1 MKIAEYNSMM
11 KYLTRKPNILSN
23 NINNKK
29 FNATEARTALKSG
42 GSTTKVIPK
51 KEKILEYIDDHNIV
65 YGDKKATKAE
75 GEAAAK
81 RIERRDTWKEFV
93 ASGGKELPKL
103 SPEEIKKVQGD
114 RRVRD
119 YMLRDYKKVAAK
131 IPVIPPKPDM
141 VNGHSDWNQEDWLE
155 SIDPS
160 WWLPDDRRRTG
171 ILEFELADEYWQEQ
185 YNQYLNNGGTLDF
198 KNFMQQQ
205 NNMKVSKKINKIAE
219 EKKDLEGI
227 ASILA
232 LHPGRRI

>member
-1 MKIAEYNSMM
+1 MKIHEYNEMM
-11 KYLTRKPNILSN
+11 RYLTRPGKVLAN

-29 FNATEARTALKSG
+29 ISNTDERTALKRG
-42 GSTTKVIPK
+42 GSDTKVMSK
-51 KEKILEYIDDHNIV
+51 DSKMLQYINDNNIV
-65 YGDKKATKAE
+65 YGDKKATKTEIEDAT
-75 GEAAAK
+75 K
-81 RIERRDTWKEFV
+81 RIEARPKEM
-93 ASGGKELPKL
+93 SYQDEYKLLYGKEP
-103 SPEEIKKVQGD
+103 
-114 RRVRD
+114 
-119 YMLRDYKKVAAK
+119 KKVAKK

-141 VNGHSDWNQEDWLE
+141 VNGHSDWNTEDWLE

-160 WWLPDDRRRTG
+160 WWLPEDRRRTG

-185 YNQYLNNGGTLDF
+185 YQIYLDGGGTLDF

-219 EKKDLEGI
+219 EKKDSEGI

>member
-1 MKIAEYNSMM
+1 MKINEHNNMM
-11 KYLTRKPNILSN
+11 AYLQRPGKVLAN

-29 FNATEARTALKSG
+29 IPNTEARTALKRG
-42 GSTTKVIPK
+42 GSDTKVMPK

-65 YGDKKATKAE
+65 YGDKKATKADA
-75 GEAAAK
+75 EAAAK

-141 VNGHSDWNQEDWLE
+141 VNGHSDWNQEDWLD

-160 WWLPDDRRRTG
+160 WWLPDDRKVEANSLYEKY
-171 ILEFELADEYWQEQ
+171 LELLKGGELLPNTTFEMFEKNY
-185 YNQYLNNGGTLDF
+185 LDF
-198 KNFMQQQ
+198 DTD
-205 NNMKVSKKINKIAE
+205 VISKINKKVKENKRA
-219 EKKDLEGI
+219 EGI
-227 ASILA
+227 VSILG
-232 LHPGRRI
+232 LSPDRI